1 MVSTKSLSRAVGIS
15 PRRSRWEDVA
25 IVAWLVL
32 GLALAVKLTLASD
45 LNRQNV
51 YLKVFAPA
59 AEAFWARTDLY
70 AASSGFVIHPFAR
83 RCCGRSP
90 RVARCLAASRGGYSI

>member
-59 AEAFWARTDLY
+59 AEAFGREPISMPR
-70 AASSGFVIHPFAR
+70 AAVFVIHPFAR